1 MKKNKIKKLFHGEMD
16 SYKEKLVVRFMSEKA
31 TAQAYSYLD
40 DHIKELKLTGDNAE
54 KLPWVNRQADNLCS
68 KAMNESMRHSNIA
81 YGIKLALEGICDEL
95 AIEVYDDYAM
105 LIVDPDSF
113 EVDPFSYVADCGVSI
128 LDDPLNSFAKLRK
141 KYLELANKIS
151 KAKADMDDAKDDG
164 AVAEITSADDEDTPS
179 KQQKAER
186 LGSFEELI
194 QNVNAA
200 VAAVSSEDSSDEA
213 PAEESPK
220 EAPAEES
227 PVEEESHE

>member
-1 MKKNKIKKLFHGEMD
+1 MKKKDVKKLFRGEMG

-40 DHIKELKLTGDNAE
+40 DHIKELMLKGDDAE

-68 KAMNESMRHSNIA
+68 KAMNESTRHSNIA

-95 AIEVYDDYAM
+95 AVEVYDDYAM

-128 LDDPLNSFAKLRK
+128 LDDPLNSFTKLRK

-151 KAKADMDDAKDDG
+151 KAKADLDNAKEDG
-164 AVAEITSADDEDTPS
+164 MTAKITTPDS
-179 KQQKAER
+179 KSQTPDGWS
-186 LGSFEELI
+186 GSFEELI
-194 QNVNAA
+194 QNVNA
-200 VAAVSSEDSSDEA
+200 EDSSDET
-213 PAEESPK
+213 PAEEAPK
-220 EAPAEES
+220 EVLTEETPAE
-227 PVEEESHE
+227 EEESHE

>member
-1 MKKNKIKKLFHGEMD
+1 MKKKDVKKIFHGEMD

-40 DHIKELKLTGDNAE
+40 DHIKELKLTGDDAE

-81 YGIKLALEGICDEL
+81 YGIKFALEGVCDEL
-95 AIEVYDDYAM
+95 AVEVYDDYAM

-151 KAKADMDDAKDDG
+151 KAKADLDNAKDDG
-164 AVAEITSADDEDTPS
+164 MTAEITTPDS
-179 KQQKAER
+179 KSQTPDGWS
-186 LGSFEELI
+186 GSFEELI
-194 QNVNAA
+194 QNVNA
-200 VAAVSSEDSSDEA
+200 EDSSDEA
-213 PAEESPK
+213 PAEEAS
-220 EAPAEES
+220 EEVLTEES
-227 PVEEESHE
+227 PAEEEESHE

>member
-1 MKKNKIKKLFHGEMD
+1 MKKKDVKKIFHGEMD

-40 DHIKELKLTGDNAE
+40 DHIKELKLTGDDAE

-81 YGIKLALEGICDEL
+81 YGIKFALEGICDEM

-105 LIVDPDSF
+105 LIVDPDSV

-151 KAKADMDDAKDDG
+151 KAKADMDNAKEDDG
-164 AVAEITSADDEDTPS
+164 MTAKITTPDS
-179 KQQKAER
+179 KHAIPDKETMEWMS
-186 LGSFEELI
+186 SFEDLV
-194 QNVNAA
+194 QNVNAEK
-200 VAAVSSEDSSDEA
+200 SSNEA
-213 PAEESPK
+213 PAEESHEEVLTE
-220 EAPAEES
+220 EAPAEE
-227 PVEEESHE
+227 EESHE

>member
-1 MKKNKIKKLFHGEMD
+1 MKKKDVKKIFHGEMD

-40 DHIKELKLTGDNAE
+40 DHIKELMLKGDDAE

-68 KAMNESMRHSNIA
+68 KAMNESTRHSNIA

-95 AIEVYDDYAM
+95 AVEVYDDYAM

-151 KAKADMDDAKDDG
+151 KAKAEMDNAKEDG
-164 AVAEITSADDEDTPS
+164 MTAKITSVDDEDAPS
-179 KQQKAER
+179 KQQKAEW

-194 QNVNAA
+194 QNANAKG
-200 VAAVSSEDSSDEA
+200 SSDEA
-213 PAEESPK
+213 HAEEAPKEVLTEETPAE
-220 EAPAEES
+220 
-227 PVEEESHE
+227 EEESHE

>member
-1 MKKNKIKKLFHGEMD
+1 MKKKDVKKIFHGEMD
-16 SYKEKLVVRFMSEKA
+16 SYKEKLIVRFMSEKA

-40 DHIKELKLTGDNAE
+40 DHIKELKLTGDDAD

-68 KAMNESMRHSNIA
+68 KAMNESTRHSNIA
-81 YGIKLALEGICDEL
+81 YGIKIALEGICDEL
-95 AIEVYDDYAM
+95 AVEVYDDYAM

-151 KAKADMDDAKDDG
+151 KAKADLDNAKDDG
-164 AVAEITSADDEDTPS
+164 MTAEITSVDDEDAPS
-179 KQQKAER
+179 KQQKAEW

-194 QNVNAA
+194 QNANA
-200 VAAVSSEDSSDEA
+200 EDSSDEA
-213 PAEESPK
+213 PAEEAPK
-220 EAPAEES
+220 EVLTEETPAE
-227 PVEEESHE
+227 EEESHE

>member
-1 MKKNKIKKLFHGEMD
+1 MKKKDVKKIFHGEMD

-40 DHIKELKLTGDNAE
+40 DHIKELKLTGDDAE

-68 KAMNESMRHSNIA
+68 KAMNESTRHSNIA
-81 YGIKLALEGICDEL
+81 YGIKFALEGICDEL
-95 AIEVYDDYAM
+95 AVKVYDDYAV

-151 KAKADMDDAKDDG
+151 KAKADLDNAKEDG
-164 AVAEITSADDEDTPS
+164 MSAKITSVDDEDAPS
-179 KQQKAER
+179 KQQKAEW

-194 QNVNAA
+194 QNANA
-200 VAAVSSEDSSDEA
+200 EDSSDEA
-213 PAEESPK
+213 PAEEAPK
-220 EAPAEES
+220 EVLTEETPAE
-227 PVEEESHE
+227 EEESHE

>member
-1 MKKNKIKKLFHGEMD
+1 MKKKDVKKIFHGEMG
-16 SYKEKLVVRFMSEKA
+16 SYKEKLIVRFMSEKA

-40 DHIKELKLTGDNAE
+40 DHIKELMLKGDDAE

-68 KAMNESMRHSNIA
+68 KAMNESTRHSNIA

-95 AIEVYDDYAM
+95 AVEVYDDYAM

-151 KAKADMDDAKDDG
+151 KAKADLDNAKDDG
-164 AVAEITSADDEDTPS
+164 MTTKIATPDS
-179 KQQKAER
+179 KHVIPDKETMEWM
-186 LGSFEELI
+186 GSFEDLV
-194 QNVNAA
+194 QNVNA
-200 VAAVSSEDSSDEA
+200 EKSSDEA
-213 PAEESPK
+213 PAEEAPK
-220 EAPAEES
+220 EVLTEETPAE
-227 PVEEESHE
+227 EEESHE

>member
-1 MKKNKIKKLFHGEMD
+1 MKKKDVKKVFHGEMD

-40 DHIKELKLTGDNAE
+40 DHIKELKLTGDDAE

-81 YGIKLALEGICDEL
+81 YGIKFALEGICDEL
-95 AIEVYDDYAM
+95 AVEVYDDYAM

-151 KAKADMDDAKDDG
+151 KAKADMDNAKEDDG
-164 AVAEITSADDEDTPS
+164 MTAKITTPDS
-179 KQQKAER
+179 KSPTPEGWR
-186 LGSFEELI
+186 SFEELI
-194 QNVNAA
+194 QNVNA
-200 VAAVSSEDSSDEA
+200 ENSSDEA
-213 PAEESPK
+213 PVEKAPEEVLT
-220 EAPAEES
+220 EETPAE
-227 PVEEESHE
+227 EEESHE

>member
-1 MKKNKIKKLFHGEMD
+1 MKKKDVKKIFHGEMD

-40 DHIKELKLTGDNAE
+40 DHIKELKLTGDDAE

-81 YGIKLALEGICDEL
+81 YGIKFALEGICDEM

-151 KAKADMDDAKDDG
+151 KAKADLDNAKEDDG
-164 AVAEITSADDEDTPS
+164 MTAKITTPDS
-179 KQQKAER
+179 KHVIPDKETMEWMD
-186 LGSFEELI
+186 SFEDLV
-194 QNVNAA
+194 QNVNAEK
-200 VAAVSSEDSSDEA
+200 SSNEAPVEESHEEVLTEEA
-213 PAEESPK
+213 PAEE
-220 EAPAEES
+220 
-227 PVEEESHE
+227 EESHE

>member
-1 MKKNKIKKLFHGEMD
+1 MKKKAIKKIFHGEMD

-40 DHIKELKLTGDNAE
+40 DHIKELKLTGDDAE

-81 YGIKLALEGICDEL
+81 YGIKIALEGICDEL

-151 KAKADMDDAKDDG
+151 KAKTDMDDAKDDG
-164 AVAEITSADDEDTPS
+164 VVAEITSVDDEDTPS
-179 KQQKAER
+179 KQQKAEW

-194 QNVNAA
+194 QNAN
-200 VAAVSSEDSSDEA
+200 AAVSSEDSSDEA

-220 EAPAEES
+220 EASAEES

>member
-1 MKKNKIKKLFHGEMD
+1 MKKKDVKKIFHGEMD

-40 DHIKELKLTGDNAE
+40 DHIKELKLTGDDAE

-81 YGIKLALEGICDEL
+81 YGIKFALEGICDEM

-151 KAKADMDDAKDDG
+151 KAKADLDNAKEDDDMTAK
-164 AVAEITSADDEDTPS
+164 ITTPDS
-179 KQQKAER
+179 KHVIPDKETMEWM
-186 LGSFEELI
+186 GSFEDLV
-194 QNVNAA
+194 QNVNAEK
-200 VAAVSSEDSSDEA
+200 SSNEA
-213 PAEESPK
+213 PAEESHEEVLTE
-220 EAPAEES
+220 EAPAEE
-227 PVEEESHE
+227 EESHE

>member
-1 MKKNKIKKLFHGEMD
+1 MKKKDVKKIFHGEMD
-16 SYKEKLVVRFMSEKA
+16 SYKEKLVVRFISEKA

-40 DHIKELKLTGDNAE
+40 DHIKELKLTGDDAE

-81 YGIKLALEGICDEL
+81 YGIKFALEGVCDEL
-95 AIEVYDDYAM
+95 AVEVYDDYAM

-151 KAKADMDDAKDDG
+151 KAKADLDNAKEDG
-164 AVAEITSADDEDTPS
+164 MSAKITSVDDEDAPS
-179 KQQKAER
+179 KQQKAEW

-194 QNVNAA
+194 QNANA
-200 VAAVSSEDSSDEA
+200 EDSSDEA
-213 PAEESPK
+213 PAEEAPEEVLTE
-220 EAPAEES
+220 EAPAEE
-227 PVEEESHE
+227 EESHE

>member
-1 MKKNKIKKLFHGEMD
+1 MKKKDVKKIFHGEMD

-40 DHIKELKLTGDNAE
+40 DHIKELKLTGDDAE

-81 YGIKLALEGICDEL
+81 YGIKFALEGICDEL

-151 KAKADMDDAKDDG
+151 KAKANMSDAKDDG
-164 AVAEITSADDEDTPS
+164 VTAEATSPNSKWPTPEGWS
-179 KQQKAER
+179 
-186 LGSFEELI
+186 SFEELV
-194 QNVNAA
+194 QNANA
-200 VAAVSSEDSSDEA
+200 EDSSEEVPPMEEA
-213 PAEESPK
+213 LTKESP
-220 EAPAEES
+220 AA
-227 PVEEESHE
+227 EEESHE

>member
-1 MKKNKIKKLFHGEMD
+1 MKKKDVKKIFHGEMD

-40 DHIKELKLTGDNAE
+40 DHIKELKLTGDDAE

-81 YGIKLALEGICDEL
+81 YGIKFALEGVCDEL
-95 AIEVYDDYAM
+95 AVEVYDDYAM

-151 KAKADMDDAKDDG
+151 KAKADLDNAKDDG
-164 AVAEITSADDEDTPS
+164 MTAKITSVDDEDAPS
-179 KQQKAER
+179 KQQKAEW

-194 QNVNAA
+194 QNAN
-200 VAAVSSEDSSDEA
+200 AAVSSEDSSERVLTEESPREA
-213 PAEESPK
+213 PAEE
-220 EAPAEES
+220 
-227 PVEEESHE
+227 EESHE

>member
-1 MKKNKIKKLFHGEMD
+1 MKKKDVKKIFHGEMD

-40 DHIKELKLTGDNAE
+40 DHIKELKLTGDDAE
-54 KLPWVNRQADNLCS
+54 KLPWANRQADNLCS

-81 YGIKLALEGICDEL
+81 YGIKFALEGICDEM

-151 KAKADMDDAKDDG
+151 KAKADMDNAKADDG
-164 AVAEITSADDEDTPS
+164 MTAKITTPDS
-179 KQQKAER
+179 KHVIPDKETMEWM
-186 LGSFEELI
+186 GSFEDLV
-194 QNVNAA
+194 QNVNAEK
-200 VAAVSSEDSSDEA
+200 SSNEA
-213 PAEESPK
+213 PAEESP
-220 EAPAEES
+220 AE
-227 PVEEESHE
+227 EEESHE

>member
-1 MKKNKIKKLFHGEMD
+1 MKKKDVKKIFHGEMD

-40 DHIKELKLTGDNAE
+40 DHIKELKLTGDDAE

-68 KAMNESMRHSNIA
+68 KAMNESTRHSNIA
-81 YGIKLALEGICDEL
+81 YGIKFALEGICDEL
-95 AIEVYDDYAM
+95 AVEVYDDYAM

-141 KYLELANKIS
+141 KYVELANKIS
-151 KAKADMDDAKDDG
+151 KAKADLDNAKDDG
-164 AVAEITSADDEDTPS
+164 MTAEITSVDDEDAPS
-179 KQQKAER
+179 KQQKAEW

-194 QNVNAA
+194 QNANA
-200 VAAVSSEDSSDEA
+200 EDSSDEA
-213 PAEESPK
+213 PAEEAS
-220 EAPAEES
+220 EEVLTEETPAE
-227 PVEEESHE
+227 EEESHE

>member
-1 MKKNKIKKLFHGEMD
+1 MKKKDVKKIFHGEMD

-40 DHIKELKLTGDNAE
+40 DHIKELKLTGDDAE

-81 YGIKLALEGICDEL
+81 YGIKFALEGICDEM

-151 KAKADMDDAKDDG
+151 KAKADMDNAKEDDG
-164 AVAEITSADDEDTPS
+164 MTAKITTPDS
-179 KQQKAER
+179 KHVIPDKETMEWM
-186 LGSFEELI
+186 GSFEDLV
-194 QNVNAA
+194 QNVNAEK
-200 VAAVSSEDSSDEA
+200 SSNEVPAEESHEEVLTEEA
-213 PAEESPK
+213 PAEE
-220 EAPAEES
+220 
-227 PVEEESHE
+227 EESHE

>member
-1 MKKNKIKKLFHGEMD
+1 MKKKDVKKIFHGEMD

-40 DHIKELKLTGDNAE
+40 DHIKELKLTGDDAE
-54 KLPWVNRQADNLCS
+54 KLPWVNRQADNLCT

-81 YGIKLALEGICDEL
+81 YGIKFALEGICDEL

-151 KAKADMDDAKDDG
+151 KAKANMSDAKDDG
-164 AVAEITSADDEDTPS
+164 VVAEITTPDNKS
-179 KQQKAER
+179 STSEGWY
-186 LGSFEELI
+186 GSFEELV
-194 QNVNAA
+194 QNTNA
-200 VAAVSSEDSSDEA
+200 EDSSEVA
-213 PAEESPK
+213 PMKETLTEESP
-220 EAPAEES
+220 AA
-227 PVEEESHE
+227 EEESHE

>member
-1 MKKNKIKKLFHGEMD
+1 MKKKDVKKIFHGEMD

-40 DHIKELKLTGDNAE
+40 DHIKELKLTGDDAE

-81 YGIKLALEGICDEL
+81 YGIKFALEGICDEL
-95 AIEVYDDYAM
+95 AVEVYDDYAM

-141 KYLELANKIS
+141 KYVELANKIS
-151 KAKADMDDAKDDG
+151 KAKADLDNAKDDG
-164 AVAEITSADDEDTPS
+164 VTGEITTPDS
-179 KQQKAER
+179 KSSTPEGWR
-186 LGSFEELI
+186 SFEELI
-194 QNVNAA
+194 QNVNA
-200 VAAVSSEDSSDEA
+200 ENSSDEA
-213 PAEESPK
+213 PAEESH
-220 EAPAEES
+220 EEVLTEETPAE
-227 PVEEESHE
+227 EEESHE

>member
-1 MKKNKIKKLFHGEMD
+1 MKKKDVKKIFHGEMD

-40 DHIKELKLTGDNAE
+40 DHIKELKLTGDDAE

-81 YGIKLALEGICDEL
+81 YGIKLALEGVCDEL

-151 KAKADMDDAKDDG
+151 KAKADMDSAKDDG
-164 AVAEITSADDEDTPS
+164 MTAKITTPDS
-179 KQQKAER
+179 KSPTPDGWS
-186 LGSFEELI
+186 GSFEELI
-194 QNVNAA
+194 QNVNA
-200 VAAVSSEDSSDEA
+200 ENSSDEA
-213 PAEESPK
+213 TAEEASEEVLTEETPAE
-220 EAPAEES
+220 
-227 PVEEESHE
+227 EEESHE

>member
-1 MKKNKIKKLFHGEMD
+1 MKKKDVKKIFHGEMD

-40 DHIKELKLTGDNAE
+40 DHIKELKLTGDDAE

-81 YGIKLALEGICDEL
+81 CGIKFALEGICDEL
-95 AIEVYDDYAM
+95 AVEVYDDYAM

-141 KYLELANKIS
+141 KYLELSNKIS
-151 KAKADMDDAKDDG
+151 KAKADLDSAKEDDG
-164 AVAEITSADDEDTPS
+164 MTAKITSVDDEAAPS
-179 KQQKAER
+179 KQQKAEW
-186 LGSFEELI
+186 LGSFEDLI
-194 QNVNAA
+194 QNVNA
-200 VAAVSSEDSSDEA
+200 EDSPDEA
-213 PAEESPK
+213 PAEE
-220 EAPAEES
+220 APAE
-227 PVEEESHE
+227 EEESHE

>member
-1 MKKNKIKKLFHGEMD
+1 MKKKDVKKIFHGEMD

-40 DHIKELKLTGDNAE
+40 DHIKELKLTGDDAE

-81 YGIKLALEGICDEL
+81 YGIKFALEGICDEL
-95 AIEVYDDYAM
+95 AVEVYDDYAM

-141 KYLELANKIS
+141 KYVELANKIS
-151 KAKADMDDAKDDG
+151 KAKADLDNAKEDDG
-164 AVAEITSADDEDTPS
+164 MTAKITTPDS
-179 KQQKAER
+179 KSPTPEGWR
-186 LGSFEELI
+186 SFEELI
-194 QNVNAA
+194 QNVNA
-200 VAAVSSEDSSDEA
+200 ENSSDEA
-213 PAEESPK
+213 PVEEAPEEVLTEESP
-220 EAPAEES
+220 AE
-227 PVEEESHE
+227 EEESHE

>member
-1 MKKNKIKKLFHGEMD
+1 MKKKDVKKIFHGEMG
-16 SYKEKLVVRFMSEKA
+16 SYKEKLIVRFMSEKA

-40 DHIKELKLTGDNAE
+40 DHIKELMLKGDDAE

-68 KAMNESMRHSNIA
+68 KAMNESTRHSNIA

-95 AIEVYDDYAM
+95 AVEVYDDYAM

-151 KAKADMDDAKDDG
+151 KAKADLDNAKDDG
-164 AVAEITSADDEDTPS
+164 MTTKITTPDS
-179 KQQKAER
+179 KHVIPDKETMEWM
-186 LGSFEELI
+186 GSFEDLV
-194 QNVNAA
+194 QNVNA
-200 VAAVSSEDSSDEA
+200 EKSSDEA
-213 PAEESPK
+213 PAEEAPK
-220 EAPAEES
+220 EVLTEETPAE
-227 PVEEESHE
+227 EEESHE

>member
-1 MKKNKIKKLFHGEMD
+1 MKKKAIKKIFHGEMD

-40 DHIKELKLTGDNAE
+40 DHIKELKLTGDDAE

-81 YGIKLALEGICDEL
+81 YGIKIALEGVCDEL

-164 AVAEITSADDEDTPS
+164 VVAEITSVDDEDTPS
-179 KQQKAER
+179 KQQKAEW
-186 LGSFEELI
+186 LDSFEELI
-194 QNVNAA
+194 QNANAGN
-200 VAAVSSEDSSDEA
+200 SSDA
-213 PAEESPK
+213 VPAEESPK
-220 EAPAEES
+220 EAPSEES

>member
-1 MKKNKIKKLFHGEMD
+1 MKKKDVKKLFRGEMG

-40 DHIKELKLTGDNAE
+40 DHIKELMLKGDDAE

-95 AIEVYDDYAM
+95 AVEVYDDYAM

-151 KAKADMDDAKDDG
+151 KAKANLDNAKEDG
-164 AVAEITSADDEDTPS
+164 MTAKITTPDS
-179 KQQKAER
+179 KSQTPDGWS
-186 LGSFEELI
+186 GSFEELI
-194 QNVNAA
+194 QNVNA
-200 VAAVSSEDSSDEA
+200 EDSSDET
-213 PAEESPK
+213 PAEEAPK
-220 EAPAEES
+220 EVLTEETPAE
-227 PVEEESHE
+227 EEESHE